1 MKFAIER
8 ICDMSLFPTKK
19 VQVKKVIVHLSG
31 GLGNQLFQF
40 LKASK
45 LAKENDSEIILNLN
59 WFESPKY
66 RKKGYIEN
74 LEKRKPEILRF
85 ERVKNCKIEV
95 SRLPRDGRFERF
107 LLLIP
112 SFLLKEFG
120 FVFEHQVTSAKPL
133 IKRRSLRV
141 VGHHVSNTLPSDLD
155 INSLLGSATGTS
167 PNQDTKSIGIHVR
180 LGDYLDQNFIV
191 VPTERYYVSAIS
203 EAQKV
208 LPNSKIFIY
217 TDNVTQL
224 KESFPQLVEKADK
237 VVSTDDPVS
246 DMIAL
251 SGNRVIIASNSTY
264 SWWSTQMSNNN
275 VLIIYPGQYFINS
288 TRDTLEAP
296 RWPINSI
303 AIDPI

>member
-1 MKFAIER
+1 MN
-8 ICDMSLFPTKK
+8 LFPTNK
-19 VQVKKVIVHLSG
+19 VHVKKVIVHLSG

-40 LKASK
+40 LKASQ
-45 LAKENDSEIILNLN
+45 LAKENNSEIILNLN

-66 RKKGYIEN
+66 RKKGFIEN

-95 SRLPRDGRFERF
+95 SRFPRDGRFERF

-112 SFLLKEFG
+112 SAVLKKFG
-120 FVFEHQVTSAKPL
+120 LISDHQVIGAKSG
-133 IKRRSLRV
+133 IKRGSLRV
-141 VGHHVSNTLPSDLD
+141 VGHHVSNTFPSDWD
-155 INSLLGSATGTS
+155 INSFLGSVTGTS
-167 PNQDTKSIGIHVR
+167 PKGAINSIGVHVR

-191 VPTERYYVSAIS
+191 VPTDRYYVSAIR

-217 TDNVTQL
+217 TDNKTQL
-224 KESFPQLVEKADK
+224 RECFPQLVGEADK
-237 VVSTDDPVS
+237 IVSTNDPIS

-251 SGNRVIIASNSTY
+251 SENRVIVASNSTY
-264 SWWSTQMSNNN
+264 SWWSTQLSNDKL
-275 VLIIYPGQYFINS
+275 LIIYPSQYFTNS
-288 TRDTLEAP
+288 TRDRLEAP

-303 AIDPI
+303 ALDPISGNY